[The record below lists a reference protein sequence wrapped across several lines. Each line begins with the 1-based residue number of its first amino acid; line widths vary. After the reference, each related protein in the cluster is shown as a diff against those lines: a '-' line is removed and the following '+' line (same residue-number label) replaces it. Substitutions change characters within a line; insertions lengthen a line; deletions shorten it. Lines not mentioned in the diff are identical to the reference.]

1 MACPCCIARRP
12 RTPDTAASR
21 SSIWRVVS
29 VWVRVTAKAR
39 LRTRRGTS
47 TKVCSTWAKCVV
59 VCAVG
64 ACRCALESAH
74 TTECPTR
81 ACDRSSLCSPRTQS
95 RAIRCMGTRDFATDL
110 ASAVVSYA
118 QRRVLTN
125 AGLWLCCRAGDLRDS
140 RLGSTGRSRQ
150 TMRSGQRSMNARVR
164 CLRSLLWLYDTPRV
178 PYTGTRPPGGRV
190 PVLTRGCPAN
200 RLAERLRL
208 VWPAASYEA
217 HDDKQCQLSQH
228 DVCARRWWR
237 GRVVPR
243 LKADDAAAGLAG
255 RAEPGT
261 DDCLL
266 HTHAVGGTRDQAHA
280 AVCNGCQAGA
290 SCACVFGRRE
300 HAPTCT
306 CSETCNLGSR

>member
-1 MACPCCIARRP
+1 MPVTGHRCARQER
-12 RTPDTAASR
+12 
-21 SSIWRVVS
+21 RVGQYGAR
-29 VWVRVTAKAR
+29 VRVT
-39 LRTRRGTS
+39 L
-47 TKVCSTWAKCVV
+47 
-59 VCAVG
+59 
-64 ACRCALESAH
+64 L
-74 TTECPTR
+74 
-81 ACDRSSLCSPRTQS
+81 L
-95 RAIRCMGTRDFATDL
+95 L

-150 TMRSGQRSMNARVR
+150 TVRSGQRSMNARVR

-178 PYTGTRPPGGRV
+178 PYTGTSPPAGRV

-228 DVCARRWWR
+228 DVCARRWRW

-290 SCACVFGRRE
+290 SCACVFGRRNV
-300 HAPTCT
+300 HVLRDLQSWVALIGPLPCGFAPPLPL
-306 CSETCNLGSR
+306 SLSLALSD